1 MNLNINDLIIQ
12 EKKLKLYPKNN
23 DLRKYINNKTIREYI
38 FNEAPINNESEKT
51 SREINIKKRLR
62 KERLIDWNYEIKYEK
77 QIITNEF
84 NTLIFRSEKDIL

>member
-77 QIITNEF
+77 
-84 NTLIFRSEKDIL
+84 